1 MPMKQ
6 IYFVLKEIKDW
17 HVYMFLLYRKAISKC
32 YLRSRGLNSDLLEI
46 HGKAHSA
53 FSKIRFGN
61 K

>member
-6 IYFVLKEIKDW
+6 VHLVLKEIKDW
-17 HVYMFLLYRKAISKC
+17 HVYAFLLYRKATSKS
-32 YLRSRGLNSDLLEI
+32 YLRSRGLNSDFLEI

-53 FSKIRFGN
+53 LSKIKFGN